1 MPIER
6 HDVRERAAGV
16 PFSEGNMPLVTCTF
30 CGKTAIRIIGA
41 PDTTF
46 AHVFTF
52 DGKQGE
58 IDVACRARAKVPAE
72 SHAP

>member
-1 MPIER
+1 
-6 HDVRERAAGV
+6 
-16 PFSEGNMPLVTCTF
+16 MPLVTCSF

-41 PDTTF
+41 PNTTF

-58 IDVACRARAKVPAE
+58 IKVSCRAPSTSQVPAE
-72 SHAP
+72 PHAP